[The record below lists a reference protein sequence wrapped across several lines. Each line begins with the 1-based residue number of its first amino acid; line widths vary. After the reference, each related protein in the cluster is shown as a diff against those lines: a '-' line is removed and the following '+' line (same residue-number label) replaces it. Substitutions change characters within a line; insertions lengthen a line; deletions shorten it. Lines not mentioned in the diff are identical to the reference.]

1 MVYRILGRLII
12 TDSLLQ
18 IFLIVFLSTMFT
30 IRDPKPC
37 LQNFSKAVSLKILHT
52 NFGRFFHKKIVI
64 EFFSVTVFFTL
75 SPFKFLLRGPL
86 FTVV

>member
-30 IRDPKPC
+30 IRDR
-37 LQNFSKAVSLKILHT
+37 SKTVFTKLLEGGKFENPAYELWKIL
-52 NFGRFFHKKIVI
+52 
-64 EFFSVTVFFTL
+64 S
-75 SPFKFLLRGPL
+75 
-86 FTVV
+86 